1 MRVTIKG
8 ALIRNITKRTKI
20 MSKRSRARTILIL
33 ILRKNIRRPRI

>member
-1 MRVTIKG
+1 MRLTIKG

-20 MSKRSRARTILIL
+20 MLKRSRARMIRIQ